1 MASTWLDWLFHQL
14 VIHRLLPKHTCG
26 DFKLPIVIC
35 DVRPS
40 DFGMIMEDWSQR
52 PFRNVQGQRM
62 AQPPARNG
70 MKMVLDVLIKCT
82 MATIIA
88 LSWEELGEH
97 IFHHHPCVLS
107 SWMLS
112 VHLSVWLTLLMRC
125 VLILFVPFDGGIT
138 SFATISYVW
147 WLSLCF

>member
-1 MASTWLDWLFHQL
+1 M
-14 VIHRLLPKHTCG
+14 IHRLLPKHTCG
-26 DFKLPIVIC
+26 DFGFPIVIC

-88 LSWEELGEH
+88 LS
-97 IFHHHPCVLS
+97 
-107 SWMLS
+107 
-112 VHLSVWLTLLMRC
+112 
-125 VLILFVPFDGGIT
+125 
-138 SFATISYVW
+138 
-147 WLSLCF
+147 

>member
-14 VIHRLLPKHTCG
+14 VIHIGFCHSIRVGILGFQLWYVMFDPQILGWLWKIGHNDLPKC
-26 DFKLPIVIC
+26 
-35 DVRPS
+35 S
-40 DFGMIMEDWSQR
+40 
-52 PFRNVQGQRM
+52 GQRM
-62 AQPPARNG
+62 AQPPGRNG

-107 SWMLS
+107 RWMLS
-112 VHLSVWLTLLMRC
+112 VHVSVWLTLLMRC

-138 SFATISYVW
+138 SNYFVSHVW
-147 WLSLCF
+147 WASLCF